1 MLRQRQLTERE
12 TATVGSVPASG
23 VLQLRLK
30 VGVSFLKLHTVLE
43 IIFHLQLLENIGYIP
58 CVVQHILE
66 PI

>member
-30 VGVSFLKLHTVLE
+30 VGVSFLNFHTVLE
-43 IIFHLQLLENIGYIP
+43 IIFHLQLLQNIYSIP
-58 CVVQHILE
+58 SVLRYILE